1 VKKYDFRS
9 RKHKEDHVIGFAVV
23 GLGMGKNRARSVV
36 ETDGAALRAV
46 VDLDASLAE
55 SVGTELET
63 DWVTDLDDALGR
75 DDVDVVMVMTPSG
88 THADVG
94 CQVAAAGKHV
104 VTTKPMDVSTV
115 ACDRL
120 IQACEDANVLCA
132 VDYQSRYVDANAK
145 VAQGL
150 AAGVFGDPILGEV
163 RFKWHRPQS
172 YFEHGTG
179 WRGTWA
185 MDGGGSLANQG
196 AHLLDVLSWFMGDPV
211 KVYGEA
217 AVIAHDIETEDIGMA
232 IVNFES
238 GAKGTVL
245 GTTTFSESVYF
256 SAEVHG
262 TKGGAL
268 LDDVL
273 RGEMRVF
280 GDGVEADLADFGTPH
295 ASIVEDVVSALDNGT
310 SLTVD
315 GSEGRRTVAL
325 LEKIYES
332 ARSGTPV
339 EVA

>member
-1 VKKYDFRS
+1 
-9 RKHKEDHVIGFAVV
+9 
-23 GLGMGKNRARSVV
+23 
-36 ETDGAALRAV
+36 
-46 VDLDASLAE
+46 
-55 SVGTELET
+55 
-63 DWVTDLDDALGR
+63 
-75 DDVDVVMVMTPSG
+75 
-88 THADVG
+88 
-94 CQVAAAGKHV
+94 
-104 VTTKPMDVSTV
+104 
-115 ACDRL
+115 
-120 IQACEDANVLCA
+120 
-132 VDYQSRYVDANAK
+132 
-145 VAQGL
+145 
-150 AAGVFGDPILGEV
+150 
-163 RFKWHRPQS
+163 
-172 YFEHGTG
+172 
-179 WRGTWA
+179 

-310 SLTVD
+310 SLAVD